1 MIEKLMKQNDFF
13 LHPALIKKINDG
25 KLKNF
30 DDNFGSFFYLIFW
43 RGLLM
48 KTLYWIYF

>member
-1 MIEKLMKQNDFF
+1 MIEKLMKQNF

-30 DDNFGSFFYLIFW
+30 DDNFGSFFYLIF
-43 RGLLM
+43 
-48 KTLYWIYF
+48 